1 MPVGGAAHDG
11 MTPKRYTGQLRSGEW
26 G

>member
-1 MPVGGAAHDG
+1 MPVGGAVHDG